1 MSFRVLG
8 MTHPL
13 LERQK
18 VAAEPGIA
26 APGLFEAGRNA
37 CRHFASFPILHSLVL
52 RSDREK
58 TNPRRFP
65 GMEDKVLCNNRQAAH
80 QYFLLERYETGMAL
94 TGTEVKSLRNGKAN
108 LKDAYAT
115 IQNGEAW
122 LFNCH
127 INPYEYGNRQNHD
140 PLRKR
145 KLLLH
150 RQELRRL
157 TGKVEER
164 GLTLIPT
171 KLYLVRGRIKCEVAL
186 AKGKK
191 LHDKRATER
200 RKTADREARQAL
212 KYRGSR

>member
-1 MSFRVLG
+1 
-8 MTHPL
+8 
-13 LERQK
+13 
-18 VAAEPGIA
+18 
-26 APGLFEAGRNA
+26 
-37 CRHFASFPILHSLVL
+37 
-52 RSDREK
+52 
-58 TNPRRFP
+58 
-65 GMEDKVLCNNRQAAH
+65 MEDKVLCTNRQAAH
-80 QYFLLERYETGMAL
+80 LYFLLERFETGVAL
-94 TGTEVKSLRNGKAN
+94 TGTEVKSIRNGKAN

-127 INPYEYGNRQNHD
+127 ISPYEYGNRQNHD

-171 KLYLVRGRIKCEVAL
+171 KLYLVKGRIKCEVAL
-186 AKGKK
+186 ARGKK
-191 LHDKRATER
+191 LHDKRETER
-200 RKTADREARQAL
+200 RKTADREARQAM
-212 KYRGSR
+212 KYRGTRE